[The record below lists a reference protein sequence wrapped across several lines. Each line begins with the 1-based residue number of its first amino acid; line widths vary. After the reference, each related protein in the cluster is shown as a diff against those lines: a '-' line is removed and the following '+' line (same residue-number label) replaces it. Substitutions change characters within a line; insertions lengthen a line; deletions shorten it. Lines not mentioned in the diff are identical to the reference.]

1 MGLKGRLC
9 DGVRDPM
16 GFHSPNLL
24 EDGYDIRY
32 DSGIAGSQRRGDDDD
47 PYSRAEPCRQ
57 RRQESGGRTLNRVD
71 PGLYGS
77 A

>member
-1 MGLKGRLC
+1 
-9 DGVRDPM
+9 M

-47 PYSRAEPCRQ
+47 PYSFARFFTEENLGRRVYTEPDINCSMLPRSLANDQ
-57 RRQESGGRTLNRVD
+57 RVNR
-71 PGLYGS
+71 
-77 A
+77 